1 MATLKRFTITAD
13 NADTVIPA
21 IGKYLRALNLEKPQH
36 LTIDDKK
43 ETRRTQQNRLYWK
56 WVSIAGEELGYERAE
71 MHDTLVLEL
80 LGMMTKEIGGKT
92 IETMTTTHDMNVS
105 DFSDYM
111 EKVSR
116 WAGKMQIRLP
126 AEE

>member
-1 MATLKRFTITAD
+1 MKRFTITAD

-21 IGKYLRALNLEKPQH
+21 IGKYLRALNLDKPKKVEV
-36 LTIDDKK
+36 DEWK
-43 ETRRTQQNRLYWK
+43 ETRRSCANRLYWK
-56 WVSIAGEELGYERAE
+56 WVSIIGDELGYERKE
-71 MHDTLVLEL
+71 MHRELVYDL
-80 LGMMTKEIGGKT
+80 LGMETIEVGGKT
-92 IETMTTTHDMNVS
+92 VETLPSTHDMNVS